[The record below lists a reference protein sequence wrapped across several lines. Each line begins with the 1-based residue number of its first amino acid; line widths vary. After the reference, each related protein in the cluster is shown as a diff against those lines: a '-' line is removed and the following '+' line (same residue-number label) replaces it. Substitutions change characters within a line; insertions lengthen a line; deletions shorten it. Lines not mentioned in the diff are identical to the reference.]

1 MNESNR
7 STPPCTTSSIT
18 TSMVTSADKRI
29 PQALR
34 EEPKTRAT
42 RAAKKAERN
51 DGEIAAAGEAG
62 LGAGDSAA
70 WVAPMMERTVKITAA
85 RATTEACER
94 AIAECRFLLLLPL
107 RLGF

>member
-7 STPPCTTSSIT
+7 STPPCTTSIT

-34 EEPKTRAT
+34 EEPKTRTT

-51 DGEIAAAGEAG
+51 DGEITAAGEAG
-62 LGAGDSAA
+62 LGAGASAA
-70 WVAPMMERTVKITAA
+70 WAAPMTERTVKITAA
-85 RATTEACER
+85 RATTEASAR
-94 AIAECRFLLLLPL
+94 AIAEYRVFSFFFFL
-107 RLGF
+107 FV